1 MVENSKGSMVSTKD
15 LVDEEELRKEEA
27 KSGKR
32 VEEDTELTLFALLRK
47 LIAVV
52 EEKENGIVYQLER
65 IATALEG
72 GKGVVT
78 NVVNTSKPTPPKKS
92 SKPPTGSAEAITK
105 TMALFAKGMLDG
117 FDVTE
122 QKYEVRITANEFV
135 GGELY
140 EEIKAIVL
148 EKGGSWMPKKDD
160 RKGYFSISKRNI

>member
-1 MVENSKGSMVSTKD
+1 MSENGKGSMVSAED
-15 LVDEEELRKEEA
+15 LINEEELRRKEAE
-27 KSGKR
+27 SGKR
-32 VEEDTELTLFALLRK
+32 VEEDTELTLFAVLRAIK
-47 LIAVV
+47 EAI
-52 EEKENGIVYQLER
+52 EEKEQGIIYQLER

-78 NVVNTSKPTPPKKS
+78 NVVNEPKAPQKT

-105 TMALFAKGMLDG
+105 TMALFPKGMLDG

-122 QKYEVRITANEFV
+122 QKYEVRITANRFV

-140 EEIKAIVL
+140 EQIKAIVL
-148 EKGGSWMPKKDD
+148 EKGGSWMPKKED